1 MIFFN
6 GIQCGGDK
14 VGQPG
19 GRPETGICV
28 VEQMSRDGENAK
40 IRWLLT
46 PKQLREI
53 ERVEFSPDCDPFPR
67 SYLDSDDD
75 LWFSD

>member
-1 MIFFN
+1 MVFFN
-6 GIQCGGDK
+6 GIQCCGDK
-14 VGQPG
+14 VGQSG

-28 VEQMSRDGENAK
+28 VEQLSRDGENAK

-53 ERVEFSPDCDPFPR
+53 ERVEFSPDYDPFPK
-67 SYLDSDDD
+67 SDDD
-75 LWFSD
+75 FWSD